1 MIKKELNKLSIYI
14 FIFVLILTIIL
25 FYKLQLFSS
34 IDFHDVNTVLSACL
48 FYIIPLTPLFVSL
61 SMAIV
66 INLNISEVKK
76 LFLLEIIINILLLIF
91 ATLFFLAEYS
101 IAYYFPTPS

>member
-34 IDFHDVNTVLSACL
+34 IDFHDVNNVLSACL
-48 FYIIPLTPLFVSL
+48 LFSIPLIPLFISL

-66 INLNISEVKK
+66 INLNIPEEKK

-91 ATLFFLAEYS
+91 ATVFFLAEYS